1 MILIAI
7 RGLLGRKLRAA
18 LTAIAVVLGVAMI
31 SGTYVLTDTIQSA
44 FDTIFTESYRGTNAV
59 VTART
64 AFEPTAEGD
73 TGFVQ
78 ETLPESE
85 LERTRQVQGV
95 AAALGGVAG
104 TAQIVDKDGKVLTT
118 SGAPALGFSV
128 DPSQPQFESL
138 TLAEGRWPGPNE
150 AAIDEASYDKG
161 DFRVGET
168 IRIASNGPAVRMRLS
183 GVVRFGA
190 LSSLGGATIA
200 AFDVPTAQRL
210 FGKEGRLDQI
220 RVAAEPG
227 VSTTQLV
234 ANLQRELGR
243 EVRIRS
249 GAAQAD
255 RDASSTN
262 EFIGFLQNFL
272 LAFAGIALFVGA
284 FVISNTFSITIA
296 QRTREFATI
305 RTIGGSRRQVLA
317 SVIVEALVIGALASV
332 TGLFLGFLL
341 ARGLNALFDAVGF
354 DLPKVGL
361 VYAPRTI
368 IVALIVGILVTLVAS
383 IRPARR
389 ATRVP
394 PIAAVREGATLP
406 EGRFARWRTHGALLL
421 AAVGVAALCFGLF
434 KDGLG
439 TTGVLA
445 WLGIGALVLFSGVA
459 LFASRIVRPLADAMS
474 PVGTVMVA
482 VFSIVFYPILLGY
495 WLLRYGLFEARAGTG
510 KRLGAFFLGVVLTL
524 LVPILPLIAL
534 AMWLVKKLGWYQ
546 PEWPVER
553 PGVIADQASRDLA
566 RENAQRNPQRTA
578 STAAALMI
586 GLALVTL
593 VAVLA
598 QGIRSTFLDSVDQQ
612 FVADYAIT
620 AQDNFSPLP
629 VAVEQRAQ
637 DVPGTTAVSGIRF
650 GQARIDG
657 STQSITGVDADLTK
671 TIEVDWVHGNDS
683 VPARLGADGAFV
695 KEDWAKDRNLRL
707 GSSVRALTPSGQT
720 LMLRIKGIFDEPTG
734 GSPFANVNISSSTF
748 DENYEQPTNGF
759 TFVNMRGGVT
769 EANTKRLTD
778 VLERSFPNA
787 KVQDREE
794 FKDNQIQGL
803 TSVLNILYVLLALS
817 VIVSLFGIIN
827 TLALS
832 VFERTREL
840 GMLRAIGMTR
850 RQVRRMIRQES
861 VVTAL
866 IGAVLGIILGI
877 ALGVLLVA
885 RIDFIEFSLPTV
897 TLIIVA
903 LAAILVG
910 IVAAILPARRAS
922 RLNVLE
928 ALQYE

>member
-1 MILIAI
+1 VILVAV

-18 LTAIAVVLGVAMI
+18 LTAVAVVLGVAMI
-31 SGTYVLTDTIQSA
+31 SGTYVLTDTIQTA
-44 FDTIFTESYRGTNAV
+44 FDRIFTESYRGTDAV

-64 AFEPTAEGD
+64 AFEPSAEGD
-73 TGFVQ
+73 TGFAQ
-78 ETLPESE
+78 ETLPESA
-85 LERTRQVQGV
+85 LERTRRVEGAD
-95 AAALGGVAG
+95 AAIGGVAG
-104 TAQIVDKDGKVLTT
+104 IAQIVDKGGEVLTT

-128 DPSQPQFESL
+128 DPSQPRFESL

-150 AAIDEASYDKG
+150 VAIDEASYEKA

-168 IRIASNGPAVRMRLS
+168 IRVAARGPAERMRLS

-200 AFDVPTAQRL
+200 AMDLPTAQQM
-210 FGKEGRLDQI
+210 FGKKGRLDQI

-227 VSTTQLV
+227 VSPSQLI
-234 ANLQRELGR
+234 ANLQRELGA
-243 EVRIRS
+243 EVRVRS
-249 GAAQAD
+249 GVGQAE

-317 SVIVEALVIGALASV
+317 SVIVEAILIGTAASLI
-332 TGLFLGFLL
+332 GLFLGFLL

-368 IVALIVGILVTLVAS
+368 VVALLVGILVTLLAS
-383 IRPARR
+383 LRPAIR

-406 EGRFARWRTHGALLL
+406 ESRLAHWRTPGALLL
-421 AAVGVAALCFGLF
+421 AALGVAALFFGLF

-445 WLGIGALVLFSGVA
+445 WLGVGALALFSGVA
-459 LFASRIVRPLADAMS
+459 LFASRIVRPLADAVS
-474 PVGTVMVA
+474 PVGTVMVT
-482 VFSIVFYPILLGY
+482 VFSVLFYPILLGY
-495 WLLRYGLFEARAGTG
+495 WLLRYGLFERRAAGA
-510 KRLGAFFLGVVLTL
+510 KRIGAFLLGIVLTL
-524 LVPILPLIAL
+524 IVPILTPVVL
-534 AMWLVKKLGWYQ
+534 AMWVVGRLGWYS

-553 PGVIADQASRDLA
+553 PGVIADPAARGLA

-578 STAAALMI
+578 ATAAALMI

-598 QGIRSTFLDSVDQQ
+598 QGIRTTFLDSVDQQ

-629 VAVEQRAQ
+629 VDVERRTE
-637 DVPGTTAVSGIRF
+637 DVQGTTAVSGIRF
-650 GQARIDG
+650 GQARIADD
-657 STQSITGVDADLTK
+657 TQNITGVDEDLTR
-671 TIEVDWVHGNDS
+671 TIKVDWVAGDDR
-683 VPARLGADGAFV
+683 VPAQLGENGAFV
-695 KEDWAKDRNLRL
+695 REDWAKDRNLRV
-707 GSSVRALTPSGQT
+707 GSAVRVLTPSGRT
-720 LMLRIKGIFDEPTG
+720 LDLRIRGIFDEPTG
-734 GSPFANVNISSSTF
+734 GSPFGNVNISASTF
-748 DENYEQPTNGF
+748 DANYEQPTNGF
-759 TFVNMRGGVT
+759 TFANMRGGVT
-769 EANTKRLTD
+769 EANTRRLEQ
-778 VLERSFPNA
+778 VLGPAFPNA

-794 FKDNQIQGL
+794 FKDNQISGL
-803 TSVLNILYVLLALS
+803 TAVLNILYVLLALS

-840 GMLRAIGMTR
+840 GLLRAIGMTR

-877 ALGVLLVA
+877 ALGILLVA

-910 IVAAILPARRAS
+910 IVAAIMPARRAS

>member
-1 MILIAI
+1 MILVAV

-31 SGTYVLTDTIQSA
+31 SGTYVLTDTIQTA
-44 FDTIFTESYRGTNAV
+44 FDRIFTESYRGTDAV
-59 VTART
+59 ITART
-64 AFEPTAEGD
+64 AFEPTAETD

-78 ETLPESE
+78 ATLPEST
-85 LERTRQVQGV
+85 LERTRAIEGV
-95 AAALGGVAG
+95 DAAIGGVAG
-104 TAQIVDKDGKVLTT
+104 LAQIVDRDGDVLTT

-128 DPSQPQFESL
+128 DPSQPRFESL

-150 AAIDEASYDKG
+150 VAIDEASYEKA

-168 IRIASNGPAVRMRLS
+168 IRIAAYGPAERMRLS

-200 AFDVPTAQRL
+200 AMELRTAQRM
-210 FGKEGRLDQI
+210 FDKAGRLDQI
-220 RVAAEPG
+220 RVAAAEG
-227 VSTTQLV
+227 VTPPQLIN
-234 ANLQRELGR
+234 NLRRDLGAG
-243 EVRIRS
+243 VRVRS
-249 GAAQAD
+249 GIAQAED
-255 RDASSTN
+255 DASSTN

-296 QRTREFATI
+296 QRAREFATI

-317 SVIVEALVIGALASV
+317 SVILEALLIGVIASV
-332 TGLFLGFLL
+332 IGLFLGFLL

-368 IVALIVGILVTLVAS
+368 VVALLVGIVVTLVAS
-383 IRPARR
+383 LRPALR

-406 EGRFARWRTHGALLL
+406 ESRFARWRTPGALLL
-421 AAVGVAALCFGLF
+421 TALGIGALLFGLF

-439 TTGVLA
+439 TIGVLF
-445 WLGIGALVLFSGVA
+445 WLGLGALAIFFGVA
-459 LFASRIVRPLADAMS
+459 LFASRIVRPLAEAVS
-474 PVGTVMVA
+474 PVGTAMVA
-482 VFSIVFYPILLGY
+482 VFSVLFYPVLLGY
-495 WLLRYGLFEARAGTG
+495 WLLRYGLFEQRAAFG
-510 KRLGAFFLGVVLTL
+510 KRLGAFLLGVVLTFV
-524 LVPILPLIAL
+524 VPILTPITLS
-534 AMWLVKKLGWYQ
+534 MWLVAKLGWYT
-546 PEWPVER
+546 PEWPIER
-553 PGVIADQASRDLA
+553 PGVIADNASRGLA

-578 STAAALMI
+578 STASALMI

-598 QGIRSTFLDSVDQQ
+598 QGIRTTFLDSVDQQ
-612 FVADYAIT
+612 FIADYAIT

-629 VAVEQRAQ
+629 VEVERRTQE
-637 DVPGTTAVSGIRF
+637 VGGTTAVSGIRF
-650 GQARIDG
+650 GQARINGDR
-657 STQSITGVDADLTK
+657 QSITGVDGDLTR
-671 TIEVDWVHGNDS
+671 TIEIDWVSGDDGL
-683 VPARLGADGAFV
+683 PARLGENGAFAR
-695 KEDWAKDRNLRL
+695 EDWAKDNDLAV
-707 GSSVRALTPSGQT
+707 GSPVRVLTPSGRT
-720 LMLRIKGIFDEPTG
+720 LDLRIEGIFDEPTG
-734 GSPFANVNISSSTF
+734 GSPFANVNMSAATF
-748 DENYEQPTNGF
+748 DANYEQPTNAF
-759 TFVNMRGGVT
+759 TFANMQGGVS
-769 EANTKRLTD
+769 EANTTRLED
-778 VLERSFPNA
+778 VLGPAFPNA

-794 FKDNQIQGL
+794 FKDNQIAGL
-803 TSVLNILYVLLALS
+803 TSILNILYVLLALS

-850 RQVRRMIRQES
+850 RQVRRMIRAES

-866 IGAVLGIILGI
+866 IGAVLGIILGV
-877 ALGVLLVA
+877 ALGALLVA
-885 RIDFIEFSLPTV
+885 RVDFIEFSLPTV

-922 RLNVLE
+922 RLNVLQ